1 MHHRFFKLSQL
12 NIISVGT
19 IPLTTV
25 SDNPRS
31 KVQPPAVRRRPLMC
45 QLTVTLLYRL
55 SIHRWYVNFDA

>member
-1 MHHRFFKLSQL
+1 MHHRFFKLSHL

-45 QLTVTLLYRL
+45 QFTFYIALQIIYTQVVRQL
-55 SIHRWYVNFDA
+55 